1 MSSPFLGEVRL
12 FAGNFAPRF
21 WSFCNG
27 QILPISQN
35 TALFSLLG
43 TYYGGNGTTTFA
55 LPNFQDRVPVHQGQ
69 GPGLSPYE
77 VGQTGG
83 SASVTLNNA
92 IQLPIHTHTIHASTA
107 PATTGAASPATSLA
121 FASTNV
127 YGAPVNMAPMWSQV
141 VGGNLPHENR
151 QPFLSLTF
159 IIAVQGIFPARN

>member
-1 MSSPFLGEVRL
+1 MSTPFLGEVRL
-12 FAGNFAPRF
+12 FAGNFAPRGWF
-21 WSFCNG
+21 LCNG
-27 QILPISQN
+27 QILPISQY

-43 TYYGGNGTTTFA
+43 TQYGGNGSTDFA
-55 LPNFQDRVPVHQGQ
+55 LPNFQDSVPVHQGQ
-69 GPGLSPYE
+69 GPGLSPYV

-83 SASVTLNNA
+83 SASVTLNNV

-107 PATTGAASPATSLA
+107 PATTGAASPTTSLA

-151 QPFLSLTF
+151 QPFLPLTF
-159 IIAVQGIFPARN
+159 IIAYQGIFPARN